1 MSISIYNHLG
11 QVVKTLVSGQDQEA
25 GRHTVIWDGK
35 DERGA
40 EVSNGVY
47 FLEFEAGEYVTVRK
61 LVKLN

>member
-40 EVSNGVY
+40 EVSNSVY